1 MDCWSNVLCV
11 WYQSAYTLYGIFVP
25 RHSITKLSLIFG
37 FIIFSPLCC
46 NYLLQNGTWFRLVET
61 YRRLWHFD
69 NVTWFGKEN
78 VQHNCTFFVNYELFA
93 NTNFRFLSF
102 CNRFMFSNYDRF
114 LIFFLFHSD
123 FLLFWFF
130 LLHVCNRNAERR
142 FYKKNHRRHRR

>member
-61 YRRLWHFD
+61 YRRLWHFN
-69 NVTWFGKEN
+69 NVTWLGKEN
-78 VQHNCTFFVNYELFA
+78 VQLCCTFFVIYLQ
-93 NTNFRFLSF
+93 TRILDSCLSVIGL
-102 CNRFMFSNYDRF
+102 CSR
-114 LIFFLFHSD
+114 ITTG
-123 FLLFWFF
+123 FWFF
-130 LLHVCNRNAERR
+130 FFSIVISSYFDFFIACMQSKRR
-142 FYKKNHRRHRR
+142 KAFLWKKS